1 MAPLVVDAEAVREF
15 LDRGEQAFP
24 QPEWARL
31 AATLAARRRQARE
44 VFSSRD
50 GRWSRAP
57 AAIRLSEEERQ
68 GWEERLEP
76 HLDAIEAGDA
86 VGFLRAVAP
95 GEPPPW
101 VVDWGTYWIS
111 CLFPDRTWWARWLY
125 LPGPRT
131 GALPLIVEEP
141 AALEADPTLLGR
153 YARVEQGVA
162 FFGEVVASWRRLP
175 QVPDPDRGMVG
186 LALVYAVYLFT
197 MAAWRMTT
205 EFTQVLPP
213 FPAVVRSLL
222 GLKRW
227 EEKV

>member
-15 LDRGEQAFP
+15 LDRGEQAFSEP
-24 QPEWARL
+24 DWARL
-31 AATLAARRRQARE
+31 AAALDARRGQARK
-44 VFSSRD
+44 VFSSWD

-57 AAIRLSEEERQ
+57 AAIRLGEEERRR
-68 GWEERLEP
+68 WERLLEP
-76 HLDAIEAGDA
+76 HLAAIEAGDA
-86 VGFLRAVAP
+86 VGFLRGVAP
-95 GEPPPW
+95 GDPPPW

-131 GALPLIVEEP
+131 GALPLVLEEP
-141 AALEADPTLLGR
+141 EALEADPTLLGR

-175 QVPDPDRGMVG
+175 QFPDPERAMVG

-213 FPAVVRSLL
+213 FSEVVRSLL